1 MWRYAQAMHA
11 GSVLYMSGFYT
22 EDIDVLKAEA
32 ERHSLRFVRSDEN
45 NRWAMME
52 LVKE

>member
-1 MWRYAQAMHA
+1 
-11 GSVLYMSGFYT
+11 MSGFYT